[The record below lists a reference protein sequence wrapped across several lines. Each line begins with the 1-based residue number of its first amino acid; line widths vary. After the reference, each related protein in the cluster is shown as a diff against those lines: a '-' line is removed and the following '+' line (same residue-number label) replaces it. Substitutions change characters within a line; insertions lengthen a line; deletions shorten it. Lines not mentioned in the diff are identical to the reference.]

1 MSGERSQGKGK
12 KELSFLQVQPACRHL
27 LLPSD
32 WTQEASKRPGADPEF
47 MKGGWPLAKLA
58 KIIYYFLH
66 LSSFHVLIFYFNV
79 FTSIFLLDV
88 RGVASHPIHPPPKS
102 AYGRVCAKAFKVPKT
117 ENFRT
122 LKRSEHWIFLQP
134 LQTTK
139 TFALDMKCSYWA
151 TCFYYYVRTI
161 RIVCYLPLK
170 PRKLCAVD
178 LKCGVK
184 NTFVLIKRSLI
195 WPCLKLSFFTQTAT
209 ILNNSCPDKKVWD
222 LETRNFL
229 SFRSLAVQFNF
240 AIVFR
245 PFIQGCLAEETNR
258 TCDQSS
264 TERAKVILSPTAPT

>member
-12 KELSFLQVQPACRHL
+12 KAVAFTSLACVQTPPTSLRLNAG
-27 LLPSD
+27 
-32 WTQEASKRPGADPEF
+32 SKRPGAGPEF
-47 MKGGWPLAKLA
+47 MKGGWPLAKLV
-58 KIIYYFLH
+58 KNYILFFTPVQFPCTYFLFQYVY
-66 LSSFHVLIFYFNV
+66 LYF
-79 FTSIFLLDV
+79 FLLDA
-88 RGVASHPIHPPPKS
+88 GTVASHPIHPPPPKS
-102 AYGRVCAKAFKVPKT
+102 AYGGVCAKAFKVPKT

-134 LQTTK
+134 LQKTK
-139 TFALDMKCSYWA
+139 NFALNMKCSYWA

-209 ILNNSCPDKKVWD
+209 ILNNSCPAKKVWD
-222 LETRNFL
+222 LKTRNFL

-258 TCDQSS
+258 TCDPSP
-264 TERAKVILSPTAPT
+264 TERA